1 MALFPLD
8 FPLVFHVEFCFLLS
22 LRRKSGKKHFSV
34 TRNETVRIHLTE
46 ISQLSSGS
54 ICYKNLFLNIFFFL
68 HFLLSFSFGKRGVL
82 KKKMSS
88 DLISVFPSFRY
99 VEIFLS
105 ADLSIRSLS
114 SLTTEISLLVSLSL
128 EIQRLA

>member
-54 ICYKNLFLNIFFFL
+54 ICYKNLFLNIFFFCIFYYRL
-68 HFLLSFSFGKRGVL
+68 ALGSAESL
-82 KKKMSS
+82 KKMSS